1 MAGVNPP
8 RREPHVEKRGVEM
21 RVETGGG
28 RGGGWRGSEERGV
41 GGAGDLTMHTQRRDT
56 LDEHCL
62 L

>member
-1 MAGVNPP
+1 M
-8 RREPHVEKRGVEM
+8 EKRGVEM

-28 RGGGWRGSEERGV
+28 RGGGDEERGW
-41 GGAGDLTMHTQRRDT
+41 GDAGDLTMHTQRRDT